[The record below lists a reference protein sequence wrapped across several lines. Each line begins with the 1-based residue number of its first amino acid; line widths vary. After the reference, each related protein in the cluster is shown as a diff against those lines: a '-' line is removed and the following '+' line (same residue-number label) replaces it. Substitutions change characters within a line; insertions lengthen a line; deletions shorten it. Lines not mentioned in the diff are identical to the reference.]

1 GWKNYKETYSSE
13 IQELANNFIHPLIK
27 HKDDK
32 DFSKAA
38 EEKSLT
44 MMSKETAYKF
54 YRNPSEL
61 LKLLNIKDE
70 SRKVIIKD
78 FEKYVLFNLYKDQ
91 QKYDY
96 EYDK

>member
-44 MMSKETAYKF
+44 MMSKEAAYKYF
-54 YRNPSEL
+54 ETPA
-61 LKLLNIKDE
+61 KLLDNLDI
-70 SRKVIIKD
+70 SSNRKNVEVLN